1 MGDDTNEPVH
11 LVEDAET
18 GDRFLVYGT
27 DRGLRLD
34 IRYEGDTL
42 WMTQAQIG
50 QLFGR
55 DQSVISR
62 HVNNVLEEGNW
73 LNRAICKKCILLIPQ
88 SLFRFFSVQ
97 LYQRRIAYWNPLK
110 SHDNKLDLRDPA
122 HHGTHPSS
130 PNR

>member
-62 HVNNVLEEGNW
+62 HVNNVLEEGELAEQSNMQKVHI
-73 LNRAICKKCILLIPQ
+73 AHSAKPV
-88 SLFRFFSVQ
+88 SLFFGAIISTSNR
-97 LYQRRIAYWNPLK
+97 LLE
-110 SHDNKLDLRDPA
+110 
-122 HHGTHPSS
+122 SS
-130 PNR
+130 EISRQ